1 MEEEDISSLK
11 ERLAVAEQKARD
23 SEAMMIQAAEYGKDL
38 LEKNIAL
45 ESNFDTLQQ
54 EKHELHLKLQV
65 SSQFSSQFSCNQD
78 AIFMRHSPIFFFR
91 LNQVLRRV

>member
-1 MEEEDISSLK
+1 MEEEDISKLK

-45 ESNFDTLQQ
+45 ENNFDTLQQ

-65 SSQFSSQFSCNQD
+65 ISKFSCKQI
-78 AIFMRHSPIFFFR
+78 AIFIY
-91 LNQVLRRV
+91 LYL

>member
-1 MEEEDISSLK
+1 MEEEDITKLK

-65 SSQFSSQFSCNQD
+65 SGSKFGCKQV
-78 AIFMRHSPIFFFR
+78 AIFIY
-91 LNQVLRRV
+91 LYL

>member
-1 MEEEDISSLK
+1 MEEEDITKLK

-45 ESNFDTLQQ
+45 ENNFDTLQQ

-65 SSQFSSQFSCNQD
+65 SSKLSCKQV
-78 AIFMRHSPIFFFR
+78 AIFIY
-91 LNQVLRRV
+91 LYL